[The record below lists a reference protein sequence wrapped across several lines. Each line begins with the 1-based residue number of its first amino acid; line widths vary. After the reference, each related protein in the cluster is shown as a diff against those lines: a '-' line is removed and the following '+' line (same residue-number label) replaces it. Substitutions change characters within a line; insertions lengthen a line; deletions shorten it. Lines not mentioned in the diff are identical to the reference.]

1 MTTLTR
7 IITISIISVLLL
19 SCNFSGGVEGN
30 GNVIKTD
37 RTINQNINEIKIS
50 NALDLYITQSD
61 NQALTVEADENLHDL
76 IITEVVDGTLR
87 IYTSENIGRSTLR
100 KVTLNIETIS
110 KITATSGSDVY
121 GNNTIKVSSLE
132 LNSTSGA
139 DIKLNVKT
147 EALNCHA
154 TSGSDIDVS
163 GSTINLVAS
172 ATSGSDIEASQLIAE
187 IADVSVTS
195 GADIDVYSTKVLT
208 AHATSGGD
216 IKYSG
221 NPETINK
228 TDNSAGSIKQN

>member
-7 IITISIISVLLL
+7 IIATSIISALLL

-30 GNVIKTD
+30 GNVITAD
-37 RTINQNINEIKIS
+37 RAISEKISEIKIS

-61 NQALTVEADENLHDL
+61 NQALSIEADENLHNL

-87 IYTSENIGRSTLR
+87 IYTSENIGR
-100 KVTLNIETIS
+100 VTLKKVMLNIKTIS

-121 GNNTIKVSSLE
+121 GNNTIKVSSLD

-154 TSGSDIDVS
+154 TSGSDIDIS
-163 GSTINLVAS
+163 GSTVNFVAS
-172 ATSGSDIEASQLIAE
+172 ATSGSDIDASELIAK
-187 IADVSVTS
+187 IADVRVTS
-195 GADIDVYSTKVLT
+195 GADVDVYSTKVLT

-216 IKYSG
+216 IKYLG

-228 TDNSAGSIKQN
+228 SDNSTGSINQY